1 MAMKIL
7 NTYIFRQFAQAFLF
21 SLLTFLCLFVL
32 INMVEKLDKFI
43 DNNLTPFEIAEFYLY
58 SIPSIVLVISPIS
71 ALLSSILVA
80 GKLSISSELP
90 AMRSAGVSM
99 RQLLYPFLF
108 GGALILGMNLL
119 NSCWI
124 APASFGL
131 TRSFELRHFKKNSDE
146 VQVNHNIHLVEA
158 GGRIISIGTFEPD
171 RAMLSSVS
179 IEHFN
184 GARLLSRIDADSM
197 RYDATKRQWLLQNA
211 STRLFSEG
219 NEEEFRVEPLK
230 LVKLQLSP
238 AALHELNLQ
247 PDEMNIV
254 RHYRYL
260 QEKQRAGFAG
270 LERSLVKFHTKTAMP
285 FASLIIM
292 LIGVP
297 LAAKKKRGGLA
308 SEITIALFAGFL
320 YIGLQRTVSMAGYQG
335 ALDPLLA
342 AWLPNL
348 LFLGVGYVIYKNALD

>member
-7 NTYIFRQFAQAFLF
+7 NKYIFRQFTQAFLF
-21 SLLTFLCLFVL
+21 SLLTFLCLFIL
-32 INMVEKLDKFI
+32 ISIVEKLDKFM

-80 GKLSISSELP
+80 GKLAISSELP

-119 NSCWI
+119 NSWWI
-124 APASFGL
+124 APTSFGL
-131 TRSFELRHFKKNSDE
+131 TRSFELHHFKQNSDE
-146 VQVNHNIHLVEA
+146 VQANHNIHLVEA

-179 IEHFN
+179 IEKFN
-184 GARLLSRIDADSM
+184 GARLISRIDADSM

-211 STRLFSEG
+211 STRLFSEDG
-219 NEEEFRVEPLK
+219 EAFQVEPSK

-238 AALHELNLQ
+238 AAWQELNLQ
-247 PDEMNIV
+247 PDAMNII

-320 YIGLQRTVSMAGYQG
+320 YIGLQRTVGMAGYQG
-335 ALDPLLA
+335 ALNPLLA

-348 LFLGVGYVIYKNALD
+348 LFLGVGYVIYKKALD